1 VTGLW
6 RLDVPPHVAEVI
18 RTLPPQV
25 KHAVKEAL
33 RLLARNPEA
42 GEPLRGELHG
52 LWKYR
57 VRRFRIV
64 YERVR
69 RVVRVVAVGHRRTI
83 YEAIG
88 EQSPRFGRTRLR
100 PSGKVKSA
108 RSSGRVPSR

>member
-1 VTGLW
+1 VTALF

-18 RTLPPQV
+18 RALPPEV
-25 KHAVKEAL
+25 KHAVREAL
-33 RLLARNPEA
+33 RLLARNPDA

-69 RVVRVVAVGHRRTI
+69 RVVRVVAVGHRRTV
-83 YEAIG
+83 YEAMG
-88 EQSPRFGRTRLR
+88 EQRQSSRRRSRSSATAR
-100 PSGKVKSA
+100 SA
-108 RSSGRVPSR
+108 RSSGRVPNR